1 MKRTFLVVSLFVF
14 GLMMPGCKR
23 GHGSL
28 SIPGTVQGTLQAG
41 DTQLSDGS
49 VADDHTVW
57 LTAGQ
62 PVTVVVRGGPSTSS
76 PGSNLDVYT
85 ILMRNGQEI
94 THDDDSAGNFNSRI
108 IYTPT
113 QTGMYTIRVT
123 TYGSGLKTGAY
134 TVQTMDG
141 AHPAQAKLLTVTL
154 TPPRSFFLTGP
165 LTGIFLHRRGHRA
178 VYQSTLVAPP
188 LAG

>member
-1 MKRTFLVVSLFVF
+1 MTRTLFVISLAVF
-14 GLMMPGCKR
+14 ALMGGCKG

-28 SIPGTVQGTLQAG
+28 AVPGTVQGTLQAG
-41 DTQLSDGS
+41 DTQMPDGS

-62 PVTVVVRGGPSTSS
+62 PSTVVVRGGSATTS

-85 ILMRNGQEI
+85 ILLGPNHQEI

-113 QTGMYTIRVT
+113 QTGMYTVRVT

-134 TVQTMDG
+134 TVQTYDG
-141 AHPAQAKLLTVTL
+141 ANPSAT
-154 TPPRSFFLTGP
+154 
-165 LTGIFLHRRGHRA
+165 
-178 VYQSTLVAPP
+178 
-188 LAG
+188 